1 MYSLH
6 ADRIVRH
13 VATERMRFKRCKLLG
28 KRLRNAVK
36 LIAVSKLKFSMSSN
50 ETGVPFTEPESLV
63 STHLHLAPLVTY
75 CWPCFLPG
83 SRYVIDDLE

>member
-1 MYSLH
+1 MYSPH

-28 KRLRNAVK
+28 KRLSTAVK
-36 LIAVSKLKFSMSSN
+36 LIAVSKPKFSMSSN

-63 STHLHLAPLVTY
+63 STTSTWRRWSRFAGLASFPS
-75 CWPCFLPG
+75 